1 MLEGPRCLSLT
12 PVFCSY
18 LCNISGSYPLTPFRC
33 SDPSFLFI
41 VLLLLMFSSIFL
53 FHMPPPL
60 LTVHKRVF
68 YLFHQNAE
76 GLGVCVP
83 HTKINFS
90 SASGTKQN
98 AMLIV
103 ASIWAHKNYRAHL
116 SSTSLPSWETF
127 CSHSTAI
134 IVNHCAQVMRCEHS
148 WQMSDGHVYIISS
161 KMKKTQ
167 TRTLSVCRYL
177 FNDSEM
183 WVFPLFVFLTLIFSR
198 YIYLLLSCSLF
209 FFVCQRTII
218 LLRSCFYISGG

>member
-1 MLEGPRCLSLT
+1 MSFSL
-12 PVFCSY
+12 
-18 LCNISGSYPLTPFRC
+18 YPLT
-33 SDPSFLFI
+33 SFLFI
-41 VLLLLMFSSIFL
+41 IFLLLLFSPILL
-53 FHMPPPL
+53 FHMSPPL

-76 GLGVCVP
+76 GLEVCVP
-83 HTKINFS
+83 HTEINFS

-148 WQMSDGHVYIISS
+148 WQMSDGHTYIISS
-161 KMKKTQ
+161 KNEGNSNK
-167 TRTLSVCRYL
+167 SV
-177 FNDSEM
+177 
-183 WVFPLFVFLTLIFSR
+183 
-198 YIYLLLSCSLF
+198 
-209 FFVCQRTII
+209 VC
-218 LLRSCFYISGG
+218 L

>member
-90 SASGTKQN
+90 SASGTKQST
-98 AMLIV
+98 MLIV
-103 ASIWAHKNYRAHL
+103 ASMCAHETYRTHL

-127 CSHSTAI
+127 CSHSTTI
-134 IVNHCAQVMRCEHS
+134 IVNHCVQVMRCEHS
-148 WQMSDGHVYIISS
+148 WQMSDGHTYIISS
-161 KMKKTQ
+161 KNEGNSNK
-167 TRTLSVCRYL
+167 SV
-177 FNDSEM
+177 
-183 WVFPLFVFLTLIFSR
+183 
-198 YIYLLLSCSLF
+198 
-209 FFVCQRTII
+209 VC
-218 LLRSCFYISGG
+218 L